1 MAFMCVK
8 GFGECDGCGCC
19 TETETEKEEIEYRPE
34 DDWEVE

>member
-1 MAFMCVK
+1 MAFMCTK

-19 TETETEKEEIEYRPE
+19 TDEIDEEEIEYRPE